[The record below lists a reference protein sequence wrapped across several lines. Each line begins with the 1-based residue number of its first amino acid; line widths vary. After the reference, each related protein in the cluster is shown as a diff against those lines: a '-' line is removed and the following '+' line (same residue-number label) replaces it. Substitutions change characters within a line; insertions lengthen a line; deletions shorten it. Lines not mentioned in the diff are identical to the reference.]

1 MKRTI
6 SFAKSKFTL
15 VYVADVAQSFELK
28 IEKILLLFFF
38 IIVRN
43 SMQWFPMDMHESEEY
58 SDVDL
63 FLCFWDSHLWNHWY
77 FCAGHSEAEHIMK

>member
-6 SFAKSKFTL
+6 TLANSKFTR
-15 VYVADVAQSFELK
+15 VYVFDVAQSFELK
-28 IEKILLLFFF
+28 IEKILSLFF

-43 SMQWFPMDMHESEEY
+43 SMQWYPMDMHESEEY
-58 SDVDL
+58 RDVDL
-63 FLCFWDSHLWNHWY
+63 FLCFWDSHLWNLLH

>member
-6 SFAKSKFTL
+6 SLAKSKFTL
-15 VYVADVAQSFELK
+15 VYVFDVALSFELK
-28 IEKILLLFFF
+28 IEKNIIAGFFF
-38 IIVRN
+38 RN
-43 SMQWFPMDMHESEEY
+43 SMQWLPMDMHESEEY